1 MNIHFELALLK
12 TLNTKNFRTLSSFTS
27 AKVVI
32 IFYLSYNLNFNLTL
46 IRWER
51 RVFMFRFILLKRFLR
66 KLLRVAY
73 ELPLRNVGVYRE
85 FRLLRE
91 CERLPLGSL
100 WREGLGE
107 LALRGDE
114 GVDHVPSI
122 LTKLW
127 RDRWVCRDVASIVVD
142 GSIGH
147 GVGDDDMP
155 GLCLE
160 LYGSHE
166 VVSP

>member
-1 MNIHFELALLK
+1 MNIHFELTLLK

-51 RVFMFRFILLKRFLR
+51 LVFMFRFILLKRFLR

-73 ELPLRNVGVYRE
+73 ELTQRNVGVYRE

-91 CERLPLGSL
+91 CERLPLGCL
-100 WREGLGE
+100 WR
-107 LALRGDE
+107 
-114 GVDHVPSI
+114 
-122 LTKLW
+122 
-127 RDRWVCRDVASIVVD
+127 
-142 GSIGH
+142 
-147 GVGDDDMP
+147 
-155 GLCLE
+155 
-160 LYGSHE
+160 
-166 VVSP
+166 